1 MPRQIDC
8 PAFPA
13 RYAECGHD
21 GHTTSLRWRN
31 MGIDPGVAYVIA
43 FVVILAAGI
52 GAYVLMRRKDVG

>member
-1 MPRQIDC
+1 
-8 PAFPA
+8 
-13 RYAECGHD
+13 
-21 GHTTSLRWRN
+21 